1 MEFLLNVLKVALI
14 LFAIVNVALTLI
26 NERRNYKFVWQVWK
40 RFRIKMLF
48 ELFGVIFLTGTIGLV
63 LLLVPGLKYGWL
75 NLFFDEGG
83 NMLIKPVLEGSKS
96 TSILI
101 RLIVPVF
108 FLILMLTLPFFAAFE
123 EKIFRKGYDKWI
135 PILKQSIKFGLFHC
149 LVGIPLA
156 FGIALIIPGFFFG
169 YKYKRA
175 FDCNAAIL
183 NHDQAEN
190 EAVMV
195 STSYHTMYNTIFM
208 VMLVLATLVMV

>member
-1 MEFLLNVLKVALI
+1 MEFLFNVLKVALI
-14 LFAIVNVALTLI
+14 LFAIVSVAQTLI

-48 ELFGVIFLTGTIGLV
+48 ESFGIILLTGTVAIM
-63 LLLVPGLKYGWL
+63 LLFVPGLKYGWL
-75 NLFFDEGG
+75 NFFFAEGG

-101 RLIVPVF
+101 RLFVPIF
-108 FLILMLTLPFFAAFE
+108 FFVLMLTLPFFAKFE
-123 EKIFRKGYDKWI
+123 EKIFRKGYNEWI
-135 PILKQSIKFGLFHC
+135 PILKQSIRFGLFHC
-149 LVGIPLA
+149 LVGVPLA
-156 FGIALIIPGFFFG
+156 LGFALIIPGFFFG

-183 NHDQAEN
+183 NHDQAED

-195 STSYHTMYNTIFM
+195 STSYHTMYNMIFM
-208 VMLVLATLVMV
+208 FMLLLVTLAAI